1 MANLEEVYTRLREKK
16 KQRAEI
22 ARMFKDELENEPR
35 YKEIVDQ
42 MKALRDEK
50 KSIENAAYAHASRDA
65 EKLDLLK
72 LDIKSDSEMLSD
84 IAINMYTEGRPVEV
98 VDEYNTRWVP
108 NFSVRFVKDAE
119 NVETHVPAI
128 EIAGAKLSDAH
139 APKLEIAG
147 GALEIPR
154 FNPNDR

>member
-50 KSIENAAYAHASRDA
+50 KSIENAAYARASRDA

-72 LDIKSDSEMLSD
+72 LDIKSDQEMLSD
-84 IAINMYTEGRPVEV
+84 IAINMYTEGKSVEV

-119 NVETHVPAI
+119 NVEAHAPAV
-128 EIAGAKLSDAH
+128 EMAGAKL
-139 APKLEIAG
+139 EVAG